1 MADMFAPL
9 VAQLKANPKT
19 IVFTEGNDPRILE
32 AASKLLAEGVLK
44 VVMVGNEA
52 ECKAAAA
59 AGNFDISAAEIIDPE
74 NYAGF
79 DEMVNTMV
87 ELRKG
92 KQTAEECTALLKKSN
107 YFGTM
112 LVKMGKADCLLG
124 GATYSTADT
133 IRPALQLVKTEMWY
147 VLDASKDAKLV
158 YGLKRERTEQQ
169 MRDAIAKGTLM
180 KDLQWVPVK
189 KDDLFFIEAGTIH
202 AIGAGALVAEIQEN
216 SNLTYRLYDYD
227 RVGKDGKKR
236 ELHIDK
242 ALDVAN
248 LKSSAEPKQPLRVL
262 KYRQG
267 IASELLTRCKYF
279 EVYRMIVNTERRQ
292 KVHYRA
298 DEIAFRVLLCVNG
311 CGTISYE
318 GGNLPFYKGDC
329 IFVPADSEVLTIHGQ
344 AQFLD
349 VRG

>member
-1 MADMFAPL
+1 MNHQKMPL
-9 VAQLKANPKT
+9 LLRPSGKDYLWGGRRLNDEFEKGIDLSPVAETWECSTHPDGPSYVIGGEFDGMK
-19 IVFTEGNDPRILE
+19 
-32 AASKLLAEGVLK
+32 LAEVLQ
-44 VVMVGNEA
+44 NH
-52 ECKAAAA
+52 
-59 AGNFDISAAEIIDPE
+59 PE
-74 NYAGF
+74 YLG
-79 DEMVNTMV
+79 E
-87 ELRKG
+87 RHKG
-92 KQTAEECTALLKKSN
+92 ETTLPI
-107 YFGTM
+107 
-112 LVKMGKADCLLG
+112 LVKLIDARKDLSVQVHPDDDYAKMKEHGQLG
-124 GATYSTADT
+124 
-133 IRPALQLVKTEMWY
+133 KTEMWY

-248 LKSSAEPKQPLRVL
+248 LKGSAEPKQPLRVL

-267 IASELLTRCKYF
+267 VASELLTRCKYF
-279 EVYRMIVNTERRQ
+279 EVYRMLVNTERRQ
-292 KVHYRA
+292 IVHYGA
-298 DEIAFRVLLCVNG
+298 DELAFRVLLCVNG

-318 GGNLPFYKGDC
+318 DGTIPFYKGDC

>member
-1 MADMFAPL
+1 MQNKNEPL
-9 VAQLKANPKT
+9 LLRPSGKDYLW
-19 IVFTEGNDPRILE
+19 GGSRLNDEFEKNIDLLP
-32 AASKLLAEGVLK
+32 LAETWECSTHPDGPSYVVGGV
-44 VVMVGNEA
+44 
-52 ECKAAAA
+52 
-59 AGNFDISAAEIIDPE
+59 
-74 NYAGF
+74 F
-79 DEMVNTMV
+79 DEQ
-87 ELRKG
+87 ELAEVLRAHPEYLGTRHKG
-92 KQTAEECTALLKKSN
+92 ENALPILIKFIDAKKDLSVQVHPTDAYAQEHEN
-107 YFGTM
+107 GQ
-112 LVKMGKADCLLG
+112 LG
-124 GATYSTADT
+124 
-133 IRPALQLVKTEMWY
+133 KTEMWY
-147 VLDASKDAKLV
+147 VLDASTDAKLV
-158 YGLKRERTEQQ
+158 YGLKREHTEQQ
-169 MRDAIAKGTLM
+169 MRDAIANGTLM
-180 KDLQWVPVK
+180 KDLQWVPIK

-298 DEIAFRVLLCVNG
+298 DEVAFRVLLCVNG

-318 GGNLPFYKGDC
+318 GGNLLFYKGDC
-329 IFVPADSEVLTIHGQ
+329 IFVPADSEMLTIHGQ

>member
-1 MADMFAPL
+1 MIAAYQRISRADGDL
-9 VAQLKANPKT
+9 GKDGKDKSNSIENQKEL
-19 IVFTEGNDPRILE
+19 ILRYISCKE
-32 AASKLLAEGVLK
+32 SLQNVP
-44 VVMVGNEA
+44 VMDFVDDGYT
-52 ECKAAAA
+52 
-59 AGNFDISAAEIIDPE
+59 GSNFDRP
-74 NYAGF
+74 GF
-79 DEMVNTMV
+79 
-87 ELRKG
+87 
-92 KQTAEECTALLKKSN
+92 
-107 YFGTM
+107 
-112 LVKMGKADCLLG
+112 
-124 GATYSTADT
+124 
-133 IRPALQLVKTEMWY
+133 
-147 VLDASKDAKLV
+147 
-158 YGLKRERTEQQ
+158 QQ
-169 MRDAIAKGTLM
+169 MMD
-180 KDLQWVPVK
+180 DLQWVPVK

-248 LKSSAEPKQPLRVL
+248 LKGSAEPKQPLRVL

-329 IFVPADSEVLTIHGQ
+329 IFVPADSETLTIHGQ

>member
-1 MADMFAPL
+1 MNSNWFKLVMKMTKIEYGKNLLLKGVPIIFNKGGAKLKIGENVTIKSSFLSNLVGLYSRTIIVTRAP
-9 VAQLKANPKT
+9 
-19 IVFTEGNDPRILE
+19 G
-32 AASKLLAEGVLK
+32 
-44 VVMVGNEA
+44 
-52 ECKAAAA
+52 
-59 AGNFDISAAEIIDPE
+59 AEIEIGD
-74 NYAGF
+74 
-79 DEMVNTMV
+79 
-87 ELRKG
+87 
-92 KQTAEECTALLKKSN
+92 
-107 YFGTM
+107 
-112 LVKMGKADCLLG
+112 
-124 GATYSTADT
+124 
-133 IRPALQLVKTEMWY
+133 
-147 VLDASKDAKLV
+147 
-158 YGLKRERTEQQ
+158 GLKRERTEQQ

-329 IFVPADSEVLTIHGQ
+329 VFVPADSEVLTIHGQ

>member
-1 MADMFAPL
+1 
-9 VAQLKANPKT
+9 
-19 IVFTEGNDPRILE
+19 
-32 AASKLLAEGVLK
+32 
-44 VVMVGNEA
+44 
-52 ECKAAAA
+52 
-59 AGNFDISAAEIIDPE
+59 
-74 NYAGF
+74 
-79 DEMVNTMV
+79 
-87 ELRKG
+87 
-92 KQTAEECTALLKKSN
+92 
-107 YFGTM
+107 
-112 LVKMGKADCLLG
+112 
-124 GATYSTADT
+124 
-133 IRPALQLVKTEMWY
+133 MWY
-147 VLDASKDAKLV
+147 VLDAGRDAKLV

-169 MRDAIAKGTLM
+169 MRDVIAKGTLM

-236 ELHIDK
+236 ELHIEK

-248 LKSSAEPKQPLRVL
+248 LKGSAEPKQPLRVL

-267 IASELLTRCKYF
+267 VASELLTRCKYF

-318 GGNLPFYKGDC
+318 DGSILFYKGDC
-329 IFVPADSEVLTIHGQ
+329 IFVPADSETLTIHGQ

>member
-1 MADMFAPL
+1 MKYF
-9 VAQLKANPKT
+9 
-19 IVFTEGNDPRILE
+19 VFLT
-32 AASKLLAEGVLK
+32 VLIF
-44 VVMVGNEA
+44 V
-52 ECKAAAA
+52 
-59 AGNFDISAAEIIDPE
+59 F
-74 NYAGF
+74 Y
-79 DEMVNTMV
+79 
-87 ELRKG
+87 
-92 KQTAEECTALLKKSN
+92 
-107 YFGTM
+107 
-112 LVKMGKADCLLG
+112 LLG
-124 GATYSTADT
+124 FIKKPEKHQWLDRNYTTAIKGFSILTVVRAHSGAKLSVGGIQFIAG
-133 IRPALQLVKTEMWY
+133 IGVALFLMCSGYGLEISYEKNGLKGFWKKRLLSVQVHPTDAYAQERENGQLGKTEMWY
-147 VLDASKDAKLV
+147 VLDVSKDAKLV

-169 MRDAIAKGTLM
+169 MREAIAKGTLM

-236 ELHIDK
+236 ELHVDK
-242 ALDVAN
+242 ALQVAN
-248 LKSSAEPKQPLRVL
+248 LKGSAEPRQPLRVL

-267 IASELLTRCKYF
+267 LAYELLTRCKYF

-329 IFVPADSEVLTIHGQ
+329 IFVPADSEVLTIYGQ